1 MKIQSMLFALFM
13 AVVGSDV
20 AAMSADP
27 EPINYNIR
35 AAEAVVTNTYVNN
48 QGNPVLSIELKKG
61 IQSQTV
67 YFICAKGSSDYSV
80 FYDFTDIN
88 NQATDY
94 STGFAIQ
101 YYPKGQGNKARL
113 VYDDWDNNL
122 ILSDRRNATFTQAMG
137 RAGKLKGGT
146 IVFAFYSTDN
156 YEQGTPTAYS
166 WSMPV
171 EDFVKNVNGVVKG
184 EEFDGACDY
193 ALVKGHSPTVQYQM
207 PRMR

>member
-1 MKIQSMLFALFM
+1 MKIQTVLFALCM
-13 AVVGSDV
+13 MVVGSDV

-35 AAEAVVTNTYVNN
+35 QAEAVITNTYVNN

-67 YFICAKGSSDYSV
+67 YFVCAKGSSDYTV
-80 FYDFTDIN
+80 IYDFTDIN

-94 STGFAIQ
+94 ATGFAIQ

-122 ILSDRRNATFTQAMG
+122 VLSDRRNATFTQAME
-137 RAGKLKGGT
+137 RASKLKGGS

-156 YEQGTPTAYS
+156 YVQGTPVAYS

-184 EEFDGACDY
+184 EDFDGACDHAFVQGY
-193 ALVKGHSPTVQYQM
+193 APSVGYQM